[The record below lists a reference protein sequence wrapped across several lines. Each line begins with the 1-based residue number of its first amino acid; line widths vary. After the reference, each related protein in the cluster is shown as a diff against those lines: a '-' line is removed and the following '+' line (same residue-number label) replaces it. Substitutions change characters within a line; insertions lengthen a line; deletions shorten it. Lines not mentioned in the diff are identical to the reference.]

1 MVIGLANRQCYTTGT
16 RVISEAMALPDLPDG
31 FRELGQIILTGDFR
45 DGQQLGTACERLWQ
59 GLNIWAKDHGYQI
72 ISQERIPF

>member
-1 MVIGLANRQCYTTGT
+1 V
-16 RVISEAMALPDLPDG
+16 
-31 FRELGQIILTGDFR
+31 
-45 DGQQLGTACERLWQ
+45 CERLWQ